1 MGHSPWGRKELDT
14 TERLTLLLSSMKN
27 FLKKKTTS
35 NAFIIWAK
43 SMTKYLYNMIQC
55 KKYQFSFLL
64 FHLSSVAI
72 AINYDLFSGLYM
84 DINFYIWKVEVS

>member
-1 MGHSPWGRKELDT
+1 MGKGKI
-14 TERLTLLLSSMKN
+14 
-27 FLKKKTTS
+27 LKKKKKKKKTS

-72 AINYDLFSGLYM
+72 AIIMICFQD
-84 DINFYIWKVEVS
+84 YIWILIFTYGK

>member
-1 MGHSPWGRKELDT
+1 MGHRPWGRKELDT

-27 FLKKKTTS
+27 FLKKKKNKTS

-55 KKYQFSFLL
+55 IKYQFSFLL

-72 AINYDLFSGLYM
+72 AIIMICFQDYYGY
-84 DINFYIWKVEVS
+84 